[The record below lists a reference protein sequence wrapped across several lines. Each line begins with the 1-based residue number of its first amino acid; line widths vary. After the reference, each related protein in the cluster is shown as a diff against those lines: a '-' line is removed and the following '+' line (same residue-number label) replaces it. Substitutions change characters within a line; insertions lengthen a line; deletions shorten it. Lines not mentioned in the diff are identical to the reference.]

1 MNAQST
7 TKATIRKDEIPFA
20 DKIQILQAVASKN
33 PKQKRKQHCRLT
45 QTMLF
50 SRIRSPKKKDSGE
63 QTDHLHMKIASI
75 VRTPRT

>member
-20 DKIQILQAVASKN
+20 DKIQTLQAVVPKN
-33 PKQKRKQHCRLT
+33 PKQKRKQHRRLT

-50 SRIRSPKKKDSGE
+50 SRIRSPKKRIQE
-63 QTDHLHMKIASI
+63 NRLIISI
-75 VRTPRT
+75 